1 MTSGMRVDRREVMAA
16 GAAGV
21 LALIACRPLCVTGA
35 TAAAADGPVDQGV
48 GMYTDPSVA
57 NQISSFTI
65 NRTIVSCGVGTL
77 AYGSTSGP
85 FAMLMYSTRLADY
98 RIDRGRGIISASGRM
113 RSITR
118 VAGTTVEDVQHDF
131 LALAQAGGPDGPRF
145 DVHMVTPFWNP
156 SNPMSTHSTVVSG
169 AVRFGGKVLMGEINA
184 GA

>member
-1 MTSGMRVDRREVMAA
+1 MTAGSRVSRRAA
-16 GAAGV
+16 IAAGV
-21 LALIACRPLCVTGA
+21 AGVLGVVTCRPLVTVALAG
-35 TAAAADGPVDQGV
+35 ADGPIDQGV

-77 AYGSTSGP
+77 AFGSSSGP

-98 RIDRGRGIISASGRM
+98 QIDRVSGTISATGRM

-118 VAGTTVEDVQHDF
+118 AAGTTVEDAQHDF
-131 LALAQAGGPDGPRF
+131 LAVAAAHGADGPRF

-156 SNPMSTHSTVVSG
+156 SNPMGTPSTVVKG
-169 AVRFGGKVLMGEINA
+169 AVRFGGKLLMGEINA